1 MKNKTLILGLI
12 NTFLFVIL
20 GALVFFYS
28 DIIGD
33 IYAENKVFT
42 PSGLKMVS
50 FIIFNIA
57 GIDAVLSIKANKNK
71 WAGVGLILL
80 GVMFIGTI
88 ILGIFNLIAGIY
100 SIKYGDYMTKEE
112 KARYKEELR
121 QDRQYRKEERAEDR
135 EYRKEERRQQKQ
147 YYKDACKEE
156 AGALK
161 MHKLSV
167 ILVNIIVILPISLF
181 QCWPLWAEL
190 YLNGYS
196 DIFVII
202 EENVFMY
209 ILFYLISCIVILLIK
224 RGSIFSNNYI
234 TTTTTHI
241 EYDVDTDILDN
252 VYVNEKNR
260 TTTQEDTPIVAFI
273 SIFYILTAGISLFLL
288 LIGNLYIILTPYYRK
303 RCYPIIRY
311 CTFRDECFE
320 YMAFN
325 SDMLG
330 IILALYFSFIPVRQE
345 FLENYHRIV

>member
-33 IYAENKVFT
+33 IYAENKVLT

-88 ILGIFNLIAGIY
+88 IIAGIY
-100 SIKYGDYMTKEE
+100 SIKYGNYVTKEE

-135 EYRKEERRQQKQ
+135 EYRKEERRQKKQ

-161 MHKLSV
+161 IHKLSV
-167 ILVNIIVILPISLF
+167 ILANIIVILPISLF

-190 YLNGYS
+190 YINGYS

-224 RGSIFSNNYI
+224 RGSIFSNN
-234 TTTTTHI
+234 
-241 EYDVDTDILDN
+241 
-252 VYVNEKNR
+252 
-260 TTTQEDTPIVAFI
+260 
-273 SIFYILTAGISLFLL
+273 
-288 LIGNLYIILTPYYRK
+288 
-303 RCYPIIRY
+303 
-311 CTFRDECFE
+311 
-320 YMAFN
+320 
-325 SDMLG
+325 
-330 IILALYFSFIPVRQE
+330 
-345 FLENYHRIV
+345 